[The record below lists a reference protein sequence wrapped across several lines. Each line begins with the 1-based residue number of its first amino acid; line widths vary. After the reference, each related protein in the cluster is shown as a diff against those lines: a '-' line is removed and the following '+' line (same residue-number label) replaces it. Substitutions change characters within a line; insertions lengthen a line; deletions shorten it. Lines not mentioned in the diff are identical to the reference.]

1 LSRLQSVSRDAL
13 PPHERRFYD
22 AVRAIRRRPVSG
34 PFIVTMNSSPDLAA
48 RIAHLGHY
56 FHSRGQA
63 DESILSLRVRSF
75 IALIGARALDGTYEW
90 GAWVNWALEAG
101 IPQDTVDAIR
111 EGHNPGHLTAEE
123 GLITELCTQLF
134 THDHRIQDATFRAAL
149 DRYGVQGVVE
159 LVVTLGYFAMIAFP
173 LNAFEMQ
180 MSSEQKS
187 SRKPFAPLGVRP
199 VSAVDETRADIRTL
213 TAGGPQPRIRALA
226 THDDVPPEHQH
237 FLDRIVRTRGWLSP
251 AFQILMHTPD
261 VAERIANIGAFLLYE
276 SVVPPATRALV
287 GLIAARELDSDY
299 VWQAS
304 VQAAR
309 EAGVN
314 DELVGTLAHDQMPRT
329 ADKQQRVLFDFCR
342 ALLRGNHHVPE
353 ETYHA
358 CVREMGVRHLVQVT
372 VTLGYFVMMGI
383 ITNAFDVAAEP
394 QEDFKPLL

>member
-1 LSRLQSVSRDAL
+1 
-13 PPHERRFYD
+13 
-22 AVRAIRRRPVSG
+22 
-34 PFIVTMNSSPDLAA
+34 MNSSPDLAA

-394 QEDFKPLL
+394 QEDCKPLL